1 MLTEIDKEGIEKGF
15 RTIMIIW
22 VAIFASLFIY
32 LIIAIVAGE
41 GIREGSSGFLPIPI
55 FRNILI
61 CVAVVEVF
69 IIQIFRRLL
78 LFPSAIHKLDESNIP
93 TNQIP
98 VVFQYN
104 KFIIISCALAESIGV
119 YGLIL
124 YFVGAS
130 VTTLYLFLGASAL
143 VMVYHRPKKDDLVNL
158 ATEYEMG
165 LAQKSSVH

>member
-1 MLTEIDKEGIEKGF
+1 
-15 RTIMIIW
+15 MIIW

-32 LIIAIVAGE
+32 LIIVIAAGK
-41 GIREGSSGFLPIPI
+41 GIRKGSSGLLPIPI

-78 LFPSAIHKLDESNIP
+78 ISTSAVHRLDESNIP
-93 TNQIP
+93 SSQIP
-98 VVFQYN
+98 VVIQYSN
-104 KFIIISCALAESIGV
+104 FIIISCALAESIGI

-124 YFVGAS
+124 YFLGANI
-130 VTTLYLFLGASAL
+130 TTLYLFLGASAL
-143 VMVYHRPKKDDLVNL
+143 VMVYHHPKKDELVNL